1 MPQVVARDMKPQL
14 PLSMHWG
21 HDCLQP
27 GGNYRAMCQVLRPG
41 TCFGPAPVF
50 NILNFRAEERVRI
63 IYKKK
68 SPVNDFPPARVRCKK
83 CPVNPADQLLVLI
96 SSLSPPSFDLAGGI
110 VGTAS

>member
-50 NILNFRAEERVRI
+50 NILNFRA
-63 IYKKK
+63 
-68 SPVNDFPPARVRCKK
+68 
-83 CPVNPADQLLVLI
+83 
-96 SSLSPPSFDLAGGI
+96 
-110 VGTAS
+110 